1 MKEKL
6 YFNKIRNSIA
16 TTFIVVVVLFFMFSC
31 SKEKMDKIGAIKNRS
46 AMPQLHATDITTI
59 ISDSGITR
67 YRISAPRW
75 DIFDKAEKPYWNFP
89 NGIHFEKFDMNLK
102 VDANIHSRYAR
113 FDVNDQRWELRGKVR
128 ATNLQGELFETEQ
141 LFWSERENRIYSDS
155 LIKITQVSHIITGIG
170 FESDASMTR
179 YTIRKPQGIFPVDR
193 AAGTTPLATTTG
205 TAAQVTV
212 PMGITPPPRQ
222 SIPAPVPVA
231 KTKK

>member
-1 MKEKL
+1 
-6 YFNKIRNSIA
+6 
-16 TTFIVVVVLFFMFSC
+16 
-31 SKEKMDKIGAIKNRS
+31 
-46 AMPQLHATDITTI
+46 MPQLHATEITTI
-59 ISDSGITR
+59 ISDSGVTR
-67 YRISAPRW
+67 YRISASRW
-75 DIFDKAEKPYWNFP
+75 DVFDKAVKPYWNFP

-102 VDANIHSRYAR
+102 VDANIHSKYAR
-113 FDVNDQRWELRGKVR
+113 FDVNEQRWELRGKVR

-193 AAGTTPLATTTG
+193 AAATTPPATTTG
-205 TAAQVTV
+205 TAAPVTV
-212 PMGITPPPRQ
+212 PTGITPPPRQ
-222 SIPAPVPVA
+222 PIPAPVPVA